1 MPVLNPVHDRIL
13 VKRHEPE
20 SVTQGGIVIPAA
32 SVDEKTSKATVVA
45 VGPGKYSEKTAILI
59 PMTVK
64 VGDEIL
70 CHPAAGSKV
79 VVGNDTYWCMPES
92 DVWCVMVPDSQ

>member
-1 MPVLNPVHDRIL
+1 MPLLKPVHDRIL

-20 SVTQGGIVIPAA
+20 QVTSGGIVLTSTAD
-32 SVDEKTSKATVVA
+32 DERTSRATVVA

-64 VGDEIL
+64 PGDEIL
-70 CHPAAGSKV
+70 CHPAAGSRV
-79 VVGNDTYWCMPES
+79 TADGNTYWCMPES
-92 DVWCVMVPDSQ
+92 DVWCVIEKDE

>member
-1 MPVLNPVHDRIL
+1 MPVLKPAHDRIL

-20 SVTQGGIVIPAA
+20 QVSSGGIVFAPT
-32 SVDEKTSKATVVA
+32 SLDEKTSKAVVVA

-64 VGDEIL
+64 IGDEIL
-70 CHPAAGSKV
+70 CHPAAGSKLTV
-79 VVGNDTYWCMPES
+79 AGETYWCMPES
-92 DVWCVMVPDSQ
+92 DVWCVVEPD